1 MSADQ
6 PLLTLQIPIGPWTR
20 DPKLKEVGR
29 YERVHMNESV
39 EAHSMA
45 LYTRVLN
52 WSTDQA
58 KVLFGMVKKEFNDK
72 NLHLYTVYRFIY
84 GRRPEA

>member
-1 MSADQ
+1 
-6 PLLTLQIPIGPWTR
+6 
-20 DPKLKEVGR
+20 
-29 YERVHMNESV
+29 MNESV

-52 WSTDQA
+52 YSMDQA
-58 KVLFGMVKKEFNDK
+58 KIVFEMIKKEFNDQR
-72 NLHLYTVYRFIY
+72 LHLYTVYRFVY